1 MPLDR
6 LLLDVS
12 STPGRTQMRCD
23 SIVPTLKSST
33 RVYDCRKHRL
43 VRSPSLLAC
52 QGFDVV
58 NLNLDSCETIAHFSH
73 LYGNAM
79 SIPVVAA
86 VLTAMVMCL
95 PEMPCQFLSPA
106 HPPPALSLL
115 QYDQYDDDD
124 SDDSQSSE
132 SSE

>member
-1 MPLDR
+1 MILDR

-43 VRSPSLLAC
+43 VRGPSLLAC

-58 NLNLDSCETIAHFSH
+58 NLNLDSCETTAHFSH

-115 QYDQYDDDD
+115 QYDDDD